1 MFITKVNTIKKRLIC
16 LTVIIICSQI
26 ILAFANNHDQKFQ
39 SNHKV
44 FIAFGFHVNLSHSF
58 RNHSNN
64 ESGFGKD
71 IRIIRRIIQT
81 LDHFNDQGIPV
92 KGIWDFDNLF
102 SLQEILPQYAPD
114 IITDIQR
121 RVRENKDE
129 VILMSYNNGIVSA
142 MTSKELDDAVRWS
155 ITNPWQSGVKDIFG
169 KFTPVVRPQEMMT
182 TPGNFTVYKKHG
194 IQAVSLYY
202 SATPFDAFKVFSRP
216 LSHVEAHNPVVY
228 RHPQTKEEMV
238 VIPTYHLGDLMEHV
252 SLKHWVNELR
262 NMQNNGHLNQDALIF
277 INFDADSE
285 LWSGLDLPWTLAWM
299 PNTGGLKD
307 LIEEVKNL
315 PNVEFTTLGDY
326 LSNHPPVGTFFF
338 SQDTA
343 DGSFNGYNSWA
354 EKAETSDYWTVIE
367 RNRRTCMAAQ
377 KAMALLNDT
386 IDTPRLKSLIT
397 FAEMTRLRAL
407 STTNFGMATP
417 FLAPQREQAVADLM
431 NHLNGYSDQIEI
443 VVERGLQHYLTRK
456 KATLQE
462 KESLKLLDTIMVIH
476 SHAKQKNNNNRFL
489 TLLQPKKYGPG
500 MKLVLVRSDGKILPT
515 ITLDNS
521 EDRNGA
527 SKLSLYVVNHQA
539 FSDGI
544 YHLCAFIGEKASHT
558 IIEDGSNVDS
568 AKISNDRLS
577 ISFENSTLEGIYLDD
592 TRQVDTGSLL
602 PYLKWKNKTYGA
614 KAKIIQKSRTDD
626 GRFVSVRIAGPLSGP
641 LNHTISNGWMDYN
654 FTLLDDLPYLVVKGT
669 IQYPL
674 TRENDIL
681 KAGVSE
687 LIRRTDSNWQEVA
700 PLEVQLTSTA
710 GKENPIRVLK
720 QNYLDIT
727 SDYALNYFHHSDNN
741 LNLDNV
747 NNHITKSYVG
757 MVAGNRG
764 TAVAMDTSIQANFAF
779 SPLKLRYDS
788 NNRVFSVRA
797 NPFGTYH
804 GRQYTQ
810 STWGNKNGFD
820 ATLLLGEQFASAAP
834 TYNGTKQHFS
844 IMLAFFNGR
853 QMPEKIKNDLMAYS
867 HPPMVFSLRKNSK
880 RGPENQPLPSPQG
893 LVAAYHEGKV
903 HFGWDVGTFDK
914 SHYRIYCGLKPG
926 QYQAVYP
933 AVGNH
938 LQVSRLTDVHPFIK
952 GQRYYAAIER
962 ISAKGKSS
970 QRSPEIEFTFAPQ
983 KEWVPKVPIK
993 LEARILWANLFSLVD
1008 SL

>member
-1 MFITKVNTIKKRLIC
+1 MSIKRVNTIKKRLVS
-16 LTVIIICSQI
+16 LAVIIIGSPI

-58 RNHSNN
+58 RNHSND

-81 LDHFNDQGIPV
+81 LDRFNDQGIPV

-142 MTSKELDDAVRWS
+142 MTSKELDDTVRWS

-182 TPGNFTVYKKHG
+182 TPGNFSVYKKHG

-216 LSHVEAHNPVVY
+216 LNHVEAHNPVVY

-238 VIPTYHLGDLMEHV
+238 VIPTYHMGDLMEHV
-252 SLKHWVNELR
+252 SLKHWANELR
-262 NMQNNGHLNQDALIF
+262 DMQNNGHLNQDALIF

-285 LWSGLDLPWTLAWM
+285 LWSGLDLPLPLAWL
-299 PNTGGLKD
+299 PNTGGLD
-307 LIEEVKNL
+307 ALIDEVKSL

-354 EKAETSDYWTVIE
+354 EKANASEYWTVIE
-367 RNRRTCMAAQ
+367 RSRRTCTTAQ
-377 KAMALLNDT
+377 KAMAFLNDAV
-386 IDTPRLKSLIT
+386 DTPRLESLIT
-397 FAEMTRLRAL
+397 FAKMTRLRAL

-417 FLAPQREQAVADLM
+417 FLAPQREQAVADLI
-431 NHLNGYSDQIEI
+431 NNLDGYSEQIERI
-443 VVERGLQHYLTRK
+443 VERGLQHYLRHSGTML
-456 KATLQE
+456 TE
-462 KESLKLLDTIMVIH
+462 KERLVQLDTIMVIH
-476 SHAKQKNNNNRFL
+476 SHGKREISNNRFL
-489 TLLQPKKYGPG
+489 AVLQPKNYEQG
-500 MKLVLVRSDGKILPT
+500 MKLVLVRSDGKVLPT
-515 ITLDNS
+515 INLDIS
-521 EDRNGA
+521 EDGNKIP
-527 SKLSLYVVNHQA
+527 KLNLYVKDHRA
-539 FSDGI
+539 FTDGI
-544 YHLCAFIGEKASHT
+544 YHLCAFVGAKGSHT
-558 IIEDGSNVDS
+558 TVRDELNVDS
-568 AKISNDRLS
+568 ANISNDRLS
-577 ISFENSTLEGIYLDD
+577 IYFEDGAVAGIYLDGI
-592 TRQVDTGSLL
+592 RQVDAGSLL
-602 PYLKWKNKTYGA
+602 PYVKWKNKTYRA
-614 KAKIIQKSRTDD
+614 KAKIIRKSRTDD
-626 GRFVSVRIAGPLSGP
+626 GRSQSIQIAGPLPGP

-654 FTLLDDLPYLVVKGT
+654 FTLLDDLPYLMVKGT

-674 TRENDIL
+674 TKENDIL
-681 KAGVSE
+681 KAGIPE
-687 LIRRTDSNWQEVA
+687 LIQRMDSNWQEVA
-700 PLEVQLTSTA
+700 PLEIQFASTT

-720 QNYLDIT
+720 QNYLGIP
-727 SDYALNYFHHSDNN
+727 SDYALDYFHHSHKN

-747 NNHITKSYVG
+747 NNHITDSYVG
-757 MVAGNRG
+757 IVAGNSG
-764 TAVAMDTSIQANFAF
+764 AAVAMDTSIQSNFAF
-779 SPLKLRYDS
+779 SPLKMKYDPQH
-788 NNRVFSVRA
+788 RVFSVRA

-804 GRQYTQ
+804 GRQYTP
-810 STWGNKNGFD
+810 STWGNRNGFD
-820 ATLLLGEQFASAAP
+820 ATLLVGEQFASAGP
-834 TYNGTKQHFS
+834 TYNGVKQHFS
-844 IMLAFFNGR
+844 VMLAFFNDQ
-853 QMPEKIKNDLMAYS
+853 QMPKQIRKDLMAYS
-867 HPPMVFSLRKNSK
+867 HPPMVFSLKKHSK
-880 RGPENQPLPSPQG
+880 RGPLKQLLSPPQG
-893 LVAAYHEGKV
+893 FVAAYQRGTV
-903 HFGWDVGTFDK
+903 CFGWDIDVFDK
-914 SHYRIYCGLKPG
+914 GHYRIYCGSRPG

-933 AVGNH
+933 AVGNR
-938 LQVSRLTDVHPFIK
+938 LQVSRLTDDHPFIK
-952 GQRYYAAIER
+952 GRRYYATIER

-970 QRSPEIEFTFAPQ
+970 QRSPEIEFTFEPQ
-983 KEWVPKVPIK
+983 KKKVPRVPLK

-1008 SL
+1008 SF